1 MRVSSYRLKTNY
13 LPMKHRLIN
22 KFEVAVFYFLSTIIV
37 LYIAVEIIEL
47 VYQFGK
53 ALLTTDDTTTRLLI
67 TKEQTALVLPVF
79 FNILIAIELI
89 DTFNIYIK
97 EHSIKVQSILL
108 IGLIAIGRKL
118 LVIDLGHADGIANI
132 GLASIIIA
140 LSLGYYLVKKN

>member
-1 MRVSSYRLKTNY
+1 
-13 LPMKHRLIN
+13 MKHSLIN

-53 ALLTTDDTTTRLLI
+53 ALLTTDDTTTRLLL
-67 TKEQTALVLPVF
+67 TKEQTALILPVF

-118 LVIDLGHADGIANI
+118 LVLDLGHADGIANI

>member
-1 MRVSSYRLKTNY
+1 MSHSFIK
-13 LPMKHRLIN
+13 
-22 KFEVAVFYFLSTIIV
+22 KFEVGIFYILSVIIV
-37 LYIAVEIIEL
+37 LYITVEIIEL
-47 VYQFGK
+47 IYQFGK
-53 ALLTTDDTTTRLLI
+53 ALLTKGDTTTRLLI

-89 DTFNIYIK
+89 DTFDIYIK

-118 LVIDLGHADGIANI
+118 LVLDLGHADGLANI

>member
-1 MRVSSYRLKTNY
+1 
-13 LPMKHRLIN
+13 MKHSLIN

-47 VYQFGK
+47 AYQFGK

-118 LVIDLGHADGIANI
+118 LVLDLGHADGIANI

>member
-1 MRVSSYRLKTNY
+1 MSHN
-13 LPMKHRLIN
+13 LIK
-22 KFEVAVFYFLSTIIV
+22 KFEVAIFYFLTAIIV
-37 LYIAVEIIEL
+37 LYIAVEIVEL

-53 ALLTTDDTTTRLLI
+53 ALLTKDVTSTRLLI

-89 DTFNIYIK
+89 DTFNVYIK
-97 EHSIKVQSILL
+97 EHSIKVQNILL

-118 LVIDLGHADGIANI
+118 LTLDLGHADGLTNM

>member
-1 MRVSSYRLKTNY
+1 MTRNLLK
-13 LPMKHRLIN
+13 
-22 KFEVAVFYFLSTIIV
+22 KFEVAVFYILSGIIV

-47 VYQFGK
+47 VFQFGK
-53 ALLTTDDTTTRLLI
+53 ALLTKSDTTTRLLI
-67 TKEQTALVLPVF
+67 TKEQTALILPVF

-89 DTFNIYIK
+89 DTFNVYIK

-118 LVIDLGHADGIANI
+118 LVLDLGHADGLSNI

>member
-1 MRVSSYRLKTNY
+1 MSQS
-13 LPMKHRLIN
+13 LIK
-22 KFEVAVFYFLSTIIV
+22 KFEVGVFYILSAIIV

-53 ALLTTDDTTTRLLI
+53 ALLTTGDTTTRLLI

-118 LVIDLGHADGIANI
+118 LVLDLGHADGLSNI

>member
-1 MRVSSYRLKTNY
+1 M
-13 LPMKHRLIN
+13 
-22 KFEVAVFYFLSTIIV
+22 

-53 ALLTTDDTTTRLLI
+53 ALLTTGDTTTRLLI

-97 EHSIKVQSILL
+97 EHM
-108 IGLIAIGRKL
+108 
-118 LVIDLGHADGIANI
+118 
-132 GLASIIIA
+132 
-140 LSLGYYLVKKN
+140 

>member
-1 MRVSSYRLKTNY
+1 MTG
-13 LPMKHRLIN
+13 HDLIK
-22 KFEVAVFYFLSTIIV
+22 KFEVVVFYILSGVIV

-47 VYQFGK
+47 LYQFGR
-53 ALLTTDDTTTRLLI
+53 ALFTIHEGSDRMLI
-67 TKEQTALVLPVF
+67 SKEQTKLVLPVF

-89 DTFNIYIK
+89 DTFNVYIK

-118 LVIDLGHADGIANI
+118 LVLDLGHADGLSNI

-140 LSLGYYLVKKN
+140 LSLGYYFVKK